1 MGNGGLMDLTADIGL
16 ERVQRAIALMM
27 AQNINNAL
35 TVQENLW
42 VARDATYF
50 SALGRT
56 NPGWTLERISP
67 DNVHSG
73 IIPSLIDSPPEDFP
87 NICVIAYAANPIGT
101 SDWGERFLQAVEVQ
115 FMVKS
120 LTDEEEVNARIQ
132 RTLEAAHSLLLSDEA
147 RRIPD
152 AEGDIVPQI
161 SSMPAVEISG
171 VFVRHLSTDPNA
183 KSFYQHG
190 TLTYRV
196 EKFATY

>member
-1 MGNGGLMDLTADIGL
+1 MDLTADIGL
-16 ERVQRAIALMM
+16 ERIQRAISLLM
-27 AQNINNAL
+27 AANINDAL

-42 VARDATYF
+42 IARDAAYF
-50 SALGRT
+50 AALGRS
-56 NPGWTLERISP
+56 NPGWSLERIAP

-87 NICVIAYAANPIGT
+87 NICVIAYAGQPTGT
-101 SDWGERFLQAVEVQ
+101 SDWGDRYLQAVEVQ

-132 RTLEAAHSLLLSDEA
+132 RTLEAAHSVLISDEN

-152 AEGDIVPQI
+152 SEDISLVPQI
-161 SSMPAVEISG
+161 SSMPSVEVSG
-171 VFVRHLSTDPNA
+171 VFVRHLSSDPSSR
-183 KSFYQHG
+183 SFYQHG